1 MTSQIIPLSFAP
13 LGLES
18 AKKKGKNTKKK
29 NVIIIWWLSF
39 GENIKNW

>member
-29 NVIIIWWLSF
+29 MWLSF
-39 GENIKNW
+39 GDYHLVKI